1 MGLAINGVPP
11 YYMIMVEGNTKM
23 QTEVKMM
30 PIRQEPRSRFRTKS
44 RVYVWPKNESVIENF
59 VNRRSRPLN
68 LYRQALREG
77 LSNAGVDLSNVD
89 YRWSQK
95 AGCSCGCSPGFI
107 VDGYDPVLYGKDV
120 HIELTEV

>member
-1 MGLAINGVPP
+1 
-11 YYMIMVEGNTKM
+11 M

-120 HIELTEV
+120 HI